1 MTNLIEKARAG
12 RTKALQNREDRRVS
26 QMSITEGK
34 IRAAAQRRNSVP
46 IFISTRARH
55 EAPAYLH

>member
-12 RTKALQNREDRRVS
+12 RTKALQNRSERRISHASTAKTKDRS
-26 QMSITEGK
+26 
-34 IRAAAQRRNSVP
+34 AAQRRNSVP
-46 IFISTRARH
+46 LFISTRTRH

>member
-12 RTKALQNREDRRVS
+12 RTKALQSRAARRITQVNTAED
-26 QMSITEGK
+26 K

-46 IFISTRARH
+46 LFISTRARP